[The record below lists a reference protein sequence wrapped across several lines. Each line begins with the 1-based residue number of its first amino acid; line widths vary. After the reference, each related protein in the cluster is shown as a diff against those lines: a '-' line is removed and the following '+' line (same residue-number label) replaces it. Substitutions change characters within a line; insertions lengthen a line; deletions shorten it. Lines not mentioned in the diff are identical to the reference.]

1 MAKLAVPPVER
12 YAQHW
17 RFGDLAFLRQ
27 NELVFTADITGQS
40 NLWHQSVGARGE
52 RGFSQPLT
60 AFTSRSVRT
69 IVPTPDGRSVFFTA
83 DEDGDEFCQIYRID
97 GHGGEPTAIT
107 ADRKVRHFLSA
118 GSLDA
123 TGRRLIYSDTGRNPS
138 DVDVV
143 LRDLARGTS
152 VRPLAE
158 GQSWYDAAWDPAGRR
173 FSAMNVHSNT
183 RIQTFVHDVSKGT
196 TVEVVPHENEAWVVA
211 EAWTKDGRSLIVR
224 TDLDREFK
232 QLELVELSSGRRKV
246 LAAPNGEVENVVYS
260 ARSSTLVYS
269 VNENGYS
276 TLYAGR
282 LGSRAHRIS
291 SLPRGCRA
299 NLIWGTPLALTPDG
313 RAAAVNWETGTG
325 PPEIR
330 WFPLDGGRSSQL
342 SESMVGGVP
351 DGPLKAPKAVRFR
364 SFDGR
369 NVPAFYYLPK
379 RRPKGKMPAILY
391 VHGGPESQS
400 RPEWGFSGSLRA
412 WLNAEGIA
420 VLAPNIRGSTGYGK
434 TYQKLIHHDW
444 GGGELQ
450 DLKAAAD
457 WLRGRPE
464 IDPARLGVYGGS
476 FGGFAT
482 LSCVTRLPDY
492 WKVGVDVFGP
502 SNMLTFVRSVP
513 PSWIRFMNQWVGNP
527 DTEADF
533 LRERSPITY
542 IDQVRADLL
551 IVQGANDPRVN
562 KAESDQ
568 MVEKLRGI
576 GRQVEYLV
584 FEDEGHG
591 FTRRTNELLAVQA
604 ISRFLVDHL
613 GT

>member
-1 MAKLAVPPVER
+1 MAKLAVPPIER
-12 YAQHW
+12 FAQNW
-17 RFGDLAFLRQ
+17 RFGDTAWLSS

-40 NLWHQSVGARGE
+40 NLWHQSVGPRGE
-52 RGFSQPLT
+52 RGFAQPLT
-60 AFTSRSVRT
+60 AFTNRSVRT
-69 IVPTPDGRSVFFTA
+69 ITPSPDGRSILFTA
-83 DEDGDEFCQIYRID
+83 DEDGDEFCQIYRI
-97 GHGGEPTAIT
+97 GAGGGEPLAIT
-107 ADRKVRHFLSA
+107 ADRKVRHFLSP
-118 GSLDA
+118 GGFDA
-123 TGRRLIYSDTGRNPS
+123 AGRRLLYSDTGRNPS
-138 DVDVV
+138 DVDIV

-152 VRPLAE
+152 IRPLAE
-158 GQSWYDAAWDPAGRR
+158 GQSWYEAAWDPTGRR
-173 FSAMNVHSNT
+173 FSVLNVRSNT
-183 RIQTFVHDVSKGT
+183 RIQSFVHDVSKGT
-196 TVEVVPHENEAWVVA
+196 TVEVVPHESEAWVMA
-211 EAWTKDGRSLIVR
+211 EAWTKDGRNLIVR
-224 TDLDREFK
+224 SDLDREFK

-246 LAAPNGEVENVVYS
+246 LAAPDGDVENVVYS

-282 LGSRAHRIS
+282 VGGRFYRIS
-291 SLPRGCRA
+291 TLPRGCRA
-299 NLIWGTPLALTPDG
+299 NLIWGSPLAIAPDG

-325 PPEIR
+325 PPEILR
-330 WFPLDGGRSSQL
+330 FSLDGGRGSQL
-342 SESMVGGVP
+342 TESMVGGVP
-351 DGPLKAPKAVRFR
+351 GGPLKAPKAVRFQ

-369 NVPAFYYLPK
+369 DIPAFYYLPK
-379 RRPKGKMPAILY
+379 RRPKGRMPGVLY
-391 VHGGPESQS
+391 IHGGPESQS

-434 TYQKLIHHDW
+434 SYQKLIHHDW

-464 IDPARLGVYGGS
+464 IDPTRLGVYGGS

-482 LSCVTRLPDY
+482 LSCVTRLADY

-502 SNMLTFVRSVP
+502 SNLLTFVRSVP

-551 IVQGANDPRVN
+551 IIQGANDPRVN

-568 MVEKLRGI
+568 MVEKLRAA
-576 GRQVEYLV
+576 GRKVEYLV
-584 FEDEGHG
+584 FDDEGHG
-591 FTRRTNELLAVQA
+591 FTRRSNELLALKA
-604 ISRFLVDHL
+604 NGRFLVDHL
-613 GT
+613 RE